1 MSTQFTEIVS
11 VNDLNNG
18 AIDEIVKA
26 KLPEILANIGGE
38 NTKWNTD
45 RGIDIKIR
53 FKLQNDSRETMTTT
67 IEVIPKLAPPKAN
80 ESVAYLK
87 YDGHGISAHAM
98 KDEPEQMDLEDN
110 VTDFPQEEA
119 K

>member
-1 MSTQFTEIVS
+1 MANFQEIIS

-18 AIDEIVKA
+18 AVDEIVKA
-26 KLPEILANIGGE
+26 KLPEILKNLGDE
-38 NTKWNTD
+38 NTSWKTE

-53 FKLQNDSRETMTTT
+53 FKLSTEARETMVTT
-67 IEVIPKLAPPKAN
+67 IAVTPKLAPPKAS

-87 YDGHGISAHAM
+87 YDGKGISAHAM
-98 KDEPEQMDLEDN
+98 KDDPEQMELEEN
-110 VTDFPQEEA
+110 VAEFPQEEA